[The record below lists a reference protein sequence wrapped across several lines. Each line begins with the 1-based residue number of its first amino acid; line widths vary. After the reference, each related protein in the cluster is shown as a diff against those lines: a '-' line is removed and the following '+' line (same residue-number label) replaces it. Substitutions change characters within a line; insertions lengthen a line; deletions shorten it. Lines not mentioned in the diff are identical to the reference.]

1 MPKVAKK
8 TFVYLRCSTD
18 KQTTDAHIAEIK
30 GYCKL
35 KGIKIKDD
43 DIYRDQG
50 LTGDKPWK
58 SRKIYEIVNEA
69 KEGDNII
76 VSELSRLG
84 RRQSDLVEILTLC
97 NNKKIMLHAI
107 KENYVNDGSI
117 QATMV
122 FGIMST
128 MAQVEREMNQAR
140 TRSAIETMKANGIKM
155 GPSPYSELNDHEKKI
170 KKDFK
175 TMTIGE
181 LAKKYDVNHDVMCHY
196 LERQNYFGGSKDNVI
211 KVSKKK
217 MATRQVWIPPNTRK
231 NQFDKHIDLINEEL
245 ANPHM
250 TLRAIAVKHGWEP
263 CAFNAYVKRRAV
275 ATQVASA

>member
-1 MPKVAKK
+1 MPKIAKK

-18 KQTTDAHIAEIK
+18 KQTTDAHISEIK
-30 GYCKL
+30 RYCKL
-35 KGIKIKDD
+35 KDIKIKDD

-58 SRKIYEIVNEA
+58 SRKIFEIVNEA

-84 RRQSDLVEILTLC
+84 RRQRDLVEILTLC
-97 NNKKIMLHAI
+97 NDKKIMLHAI

-117 QATMV
+117 QATMI

-140 TRSAIETMKANGIKM
+140 TRSAIETMRANGIKL
-155 GPSPYSELNDHEKKI
+155 GRGLYSPLNKHENKI

-181 LAKKYDVNHDVMCHY
+181 MAEKYKVTYETMLEYLKRHD
-196 LERQNYFGGSKDNVI
+196 YFGGSKDDVI
-211 KVSKKK
+211 RVSKSK
-217 MATRQVWIPPNTRK
+217 MANRRVTIPSNARK
-231 NQFDKHIDLINEEL
+231 NQFDQHIDKINEEL
-245 ANPHM
+245 ANPHL
-250 TLRAIAVKHGWEP
+250 TIRAIAVKHGWEP
-263 CAFNAYVKRRAV
+263 TAFDAYVKRRSGFGKSV
-275 ATQVASA
+275 K